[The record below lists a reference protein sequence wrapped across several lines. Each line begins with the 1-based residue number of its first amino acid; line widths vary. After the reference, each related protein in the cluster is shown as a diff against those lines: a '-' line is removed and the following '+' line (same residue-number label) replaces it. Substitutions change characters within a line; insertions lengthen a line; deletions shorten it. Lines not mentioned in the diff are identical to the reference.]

1 MLAAAIIAKGS
12 VENRAF
18 ADFLFMSSNAL
29 LHEMA
34 HVFITYLGRGKEGT
48 PLSSTDATD
57 ATDATDETDDTDAN
71 DASYETGAEAGFD
84 LEFGMFRGKIGYYS
98 DPDNATPVDGVC
110 SNMVALVHCQSFGG

>member
-34 HVFITYLGRGKEGT
+34 HVFITYLGRGEEDT
-48 PLSSTDATD
+48 PPSSTDATD
-57 ATDATDETDDTDAN
+57 ATVETDSN
-71 DASYETGAEAGFD
+71 YEYNTEAGFD
-84 LEFGMFRGKIGYYS
+84 LEFGMFRGKVNYYN

-110 SNMVALVHCQSFGG
+110 SNIVALVHGQSFGS